1 MFAVRIEELADA
13 NIDVLDTALA
23 AAKRKRDEADVDIA
37 AITAVVDARQLF
49 QEHSQSTIKAYLKQQ
64 LNCSGPDALRIK
76 RRARLFNQHPEIAD
90 VFANSRISAG
100 QVDAMATAQQ
110 HPRAGDQFADFAAL
124 FVSQAERLEHDEFTA
139 AIKHFITQADQDGAF
154 NDQKFHEDQRT
165 ASVRVDDGAISMHA
179 SGGDP
184 LSAAEMKRI
193 FDLAVEAE
201 AHKDFET
208 RRKLYGN
215 DALAQPMPRSAD
227 QRRFDA
233 VHAIFMASVTA
244 AADGKRPEPLV
255 NIILD
260 ATTSL
265 EVLARHGFLDLTTNN
280 HDTNDHNRDHDDLA
294 ATDPTTRRCATSTG
308 VALHPDI
315 AMKAM
320 LYGSIRRV
328 IVDAH
333 DVIINMGRTQR
344 LFTGK
349 ARHAAQLLA
358 VQCGYRGCDIPA
370 EFCDVDHIEPWING
384 GETNQANSMPL
395 CGPHDRRKHTKQL
408 SGRRDRHGRIHL
420 ITPNGTVIK
429 PLNAPDPQW
438 AEPQPKP
445 EQPRRHRQYTWDQ
458 WVTKHPELTNLPA
471 PPHGT
476 TFSDLRPAA

>member
-1 MFAVRIEELADA
+1 
-13 NIDVLDTALA
+13 
-23 AAKRKRDEADVDIA
+23 
-37 AITAVVDARQLF
+37 
-49 QEHSQSTIKAYLKQQ
+49 
-64 LNCSGPDALRIK
+64 
-76 RRARLFNQHPEIAD
+76 
-90 VFANSRISAG
+90 
-100 QVDAMATAQQ
+100 
-110 HPRAGDQFADFAAL
+110 
-124 FVSQAERLEHDEFTA
+124 
-139 AIKHFITQADQDGAF
+139 
-154 NDQKFHEDQRT
+154 
-165 ASVRVDDGAISMHA
+165 MHA

-208 RRKLYGN
+208 RRTLHGN
-215 DALAQPMPRSAD
+215 DALAHPMPRSAD

-233 VHAIFMASVTA
+233 IHAIFMASVTA
-244 AADGKRPEPLV
+244 TADGKRPEPLV

-260 ATTSL
+260 ATTGL
-265 EVLARHGFLDLTTNN
+265 EALARHGFLDL
-280 HDTNDHNRDHDDLA
+280 DDFA
-294 ATDPTTRRCATSTG
+294 ATDPTSRRCATSTG
-308 VALHPDI
+308 VAVHPDI
-315 AMKAM
+315 ALKAM

-328 IVDAH
+328 MVDAH
-333 DVIINMGRTQR
+333 DVVINMGRTQR

-349 ARHAAQLLA
+349 ARHAAQLLV

-370 EFCDVDHIEPWING
+370 EFCDVDHIEPWIDG
-384 GETNQANSMPL
+384 GETDQANSMPL
-395 CGPHDRRKHTKQL
+395 CGPHDRRKHSKQL

-438 AEPQPKP
+438 AEPDKP
-445 EQPRRHRQYTWDQ
+445 ARRRRYTWDQ

>member
-1 MFAVRIEELADA
+1 MFAARIEELADA
-13 NIDVLDTALA
+13 NIADLDAALA
-23 AAKRKRDEADVDIA
+23 AAQRKRDEADVDIA

-49 QEHSQSTIKAYLKQQ
+49 QEHAQSTIKAYLKQQ

-76 RRARLFNQHPEIAD
+76 RRARLFNQHPDIAD
-90 VFANSRISAG
+90 VFSNSRIAAG

-110 HPRAGDQFADFAAL
+110 HPRAGNQFAGFAAL
-124 FVSQAERLEHDEFTA
+124 FVSQAERLEHDEFAA
-139 AIKHFITQADQDGAF
+139 AIKHFIVQADQDGAF

-165 ASVRVDDGAISMHA
+165 AAARIDDGAIAMHA
-179 SGGDP
+179 SGGNP

-208 RRKLYGN
+208 RRNLHGN
-215 DALAQPMPRSAD
+215 DALAHPMPRSGN

-233 VHAIFMASVTA
+233 IHTIFMASATA
-244 AADGKRPEPLV
+244 AANGKRPEPLV
-255 NIILD
+255 NIIID
-260 ATTSL
+260 AATGL

-280 HDTNDHNRDHDDLA
+280 HDDNHDDLA
-294 ATDPTTRRCATSTG
+294 ATDPTARRCATTTG
-308 VALHPDI
+308 VALHPDS
-315 AMKAM
+315 ALKA
-320 LYGSIRRV
+320 LLTGSIRRV

-333 DVIINMGRTQR
+333 DVVINMGRTQR

-349 ARHAAQLLA
+349 ARQAAQLLA

-370 EFCDVDHIEPWING
+370 EFCDVDHIEPWINS

-395 CGPHDRRKHTKQL
+395 CGPHDRHKHTKQL
-408 SGRRDRHGRIHL
+408 HGRRDRHGRIHL

-429 PLNAPDPQW
+429 PLNAPDPEW
-438 AEPQPKP
+438 AEPERPR
-445 EQPRRHRQYTWDQ
+445 RRHRYTWDQ

-476 TFSDLRPAA
+476 TFSDLQPAA

>member
-1 MFAVRIEELADA
+1 
-13 NIDVLDTALA
+13 
-23 AAKRKRDEADVDIA
+23 
-37 AITAVVDARQLF
+37 
-49 QEHSQSTIKAYLKQQ
+49 
-64 LNCSGPDALRIK
+64 
-76 RRARLFNQHPEIAD
+76 
-90 VFANSRISAG
+90 
-100 QVDAMATAQQ
+100 MATAQQ
-110 HPRAGDQFADFAAL
+110 HPRAGDQFAGFAAL
-124 FVSQAERLEHDEFTA
+124 FVSQAERLEHDEFAA
-139 AIKHFITQADQDGAF
+139 AIKHFIVQADQDGAF

-193 FDLAVEAE
+193 FDLAIEAE

-208 RRKLYGN
+208 RRTEHGN
-215 DALAQPMPRSAD
+215 DALAHPMPRTGE

-233 VHAIFMASVTA
+233 LHAIFMASVTA
-244 AADGKRPEPLV
+244 ATG
-255 NIILD
+255 
-260 ATTSL
+260 L
-265 EVLARHGFLDLTTNN
+265 EVLARHGFLNLT
-280 HDTNDHNRDHDDLA
+280 
-294 ATDPTTRRCATSTG
+294 
-308 VALHPDI
+308 
-315 AMKAM
+315 
-320 LYGSIRRV
+320 GSIRRV

-333 DVIINMGRTQR
+333 DVIINMGRAQR

-349 ARHAAQLLA
+349 ARHAAQLLV
-358 VQCGYRGCDIPA
+358 VQCGYRGCDATA
-370 EFCDVDHIEPWING
+370 ELCDVDHIGPWING

-395 CGPHDRRKHTKQL
+395 CGPHDRHKHTKQL
-408 SGRRDRHGRIHL
+408 HGRRDRHGRIHL

-445 EQPRRHRQYTWDQ
+445 EQPRRHRRYTWDQ

>member
-1 MFAVRIEELADA
+1 MFAARIEELADA
-13 NIDVLDTALA
+13 NIADLDTALA
-23 AAKRKRDEADVDIA
+23 TAKRKRDEADVDIA

-49 QEHSQSTIKAYLKQQ
+49 QEHAQSTIKAYLKQQ

-76 RRARLFNQHPEIAD
+76 RRARLFNQHPDIAD
-90 VFANSRISAG
+90 VFANSRIAAG

-124 FVSQAERLEHDEFTA
+124 FIAQAERLEHDEFAA
-139 AIKHFITQADQDGAF
+139 AIKHFIVQADQDGAF

-165 ASVRVDDGAISMHA
+165 ASVRVNDGAITMHA

-208 RRKLYGN
+208 RRNLHGN
-215 DALAQPMPRSAD
+215 NALAHPMPRSAD

-233 VHAIFMASVTA
+233 IHAIFIASVTA
-244 AADGKRPEPLV
+244 PADGKRPQPLV

-260 ATTSL
+260 ATTGL
-265 EVLARHGFLDLTTNN
+265 EVLARHGFLDLNNNDNNDNNDVTTSE
-280 HDTNDHNRDHDDLA
+280 LA
-294 ATDPTTRRCATSTG
+294 AVDPTARRCATSTG
-308 VALHPDI
+308 TALHPDI
-315 AMKAM
+315 ALKAM
-320 LYGSIRRV
+320 LTGSIRRV

-358 VQCGYRGCDIPA
+358 
-370 EFCDVDHIEPWING
+370 
-384 GETNQANSMPL
+384 
-395 CGPHDRRKHTKQL
+395 
-408 SGRRDRHGRIHL
+408 
-420 ITPNGTVIK
+420 
-429 PLNAPDPQW
+429 
-438 AEPQPKP
+438 
-445 EQPRRHRQYTWDQ
+445 
-458 WVTKHPELTNLPA
+458 
-471 PPHGT
+471 
-476 TFSDLRPAA
+476 